1 MHSRTVSARFGTLI
15 LIIKKSLTTALAIV
29 KDGKI
34 QKIPRCHLDLWNP
47 HSHQNTNIS
56 PATDVCPHV
65 MEYSDTIYPL
75 TMPSVVHLINCISM
89 GSQPS
94 PLSVSASF
102 IFISTSTVSLYSIT
116 FSILFYFILS
126 RINFSFF

>member
-29 KDGKI
+29 KDGKYI
-34 QKIPRCHLDLWNP
+34 IPRCHLDLWNP
-47 HSHQNTNIS
+47 HSHQDTNIS

-102 IFISTSTVSLYSIT
+102 IFISTSTVSLYSIM

>member
-1 MHSRTVSARFGTLI
+1 MHSKTVSARFCTLI

-29 KDGKI
+29 KDGKYI
-34 QKIPRCHLDLWNP
+34 IPRCHLDLWNP
-47 HSHQNTNIS
+47 HSHQDTNIS

>member
-1 MHSRTVSARFGTLI
+1 MHSKTVSARFCTLI

-29 KDGKI
+29 KDGKYI
-34 QKIPRCHLDLWNP
+34 IPRCHLDLWNP
-47 HSHQNTNIS
+47 HSHQDTNIS

-116 FSILFYFILS
+116 FSILFYCVLS
-126 RINFSFF
+126 GINFSFF